1 MSVAPLN
8 IFENQVVPMGLHNF
22 SKIFRPNIATTRV
35 FSLGMKFIPVW
46 KKVSVKKPFDGF
58 NDFRR
63 KMTNKM
69 FFEETK
75 PGVFER
81 NKNFHIKSNRWVDA
95 QYNEIDN
102 FCFNLRDGI
111 LNIFENTNL
120 EISKNLSDN
129 EFFELLKLKNLKN
142 KDQVINDSDKNL
154 GAVMADKSD
163 VVKECQ
169 RQLYD
174 IDTYIKLSYEE
185 MEILVAKIKSQL
197 TEIVGR
203 YKENFLCSTKEK

>member
-1 MSVAPLN
+1 
-8 IFENQVVPMGLHNF
+8 MGLHNF
-22 SKIFRPNIATTRV
+22 SKMFRPNIATTRV

-46 KKVSVKKPFDGF
+46 KKVSVKKPFEWF

-120 EISKNLSDN
+120 EVSKNLSDN

-142 KDQVINDSDKNL
+142 GLLRIMMLK
-154 GAVMADKSD
+154 
-163 VVKECQ
+163 
-169 RQLYD
+169 
-174 IDTYIKLSYEE
+174 KLKHNW
-185 MEILVAKIKSQL
+185 LK
-197 TEIVGR
+197 
-203 YKENFLCSTKEK
+203 